1 MFTAPEF
8 WTALAAIV
16 LIDIALAGDN
26 AIAIALAAR
35 NLPKALQRRAMF
47 WGAFAAVALRATL
60 TAGVLW
66 LLRVPGLMAAG
77 GLVLLWIAYR
87 LITGENEHAGRDL
100 VPAASFAA
108 AVRTIVIAD
117 AMMGLEN
124 VLAVAG
130 AAHGS
135 VLLVVLGLL
144 ISIPIIVGGSAM
156 LLGVLERFPAL
167 IYLGGAVLAWTA
179 AKMIV
184 GEPLF
189 ANALALW
196 PAAVPLLYAAA
207 LLGVLGAAW
216 LTGGIPSLRRPGKES
231 A

>member
-1 MFTAPEF
+1 MLTPEF
-8 WTALAAIV
+8 WYALGAIV

-35 NLPKALQRRAMF
+35 NLPKHLQRRAMF
-47 WGAFAAVALRATL
+47 WGAFAAVAVRATL

-77 GLVLLWIAYR
+77 GLVLVWIAYR
-87 LITGENEHAGRDL
+87 LITGEDQHSGRDL

-108 AVRTIVIAD
+108 AVRAIVIAD

-156 LLGVLERFPAL
+156 LLRVLERLPQL
-167 IYLGGAVLAWTA
+167 IYIGGAVLPLAA
-179 AKMIV
+179 AKMV
-184 GEPLF
+184 GSRPPF
-189 ANALALW
+189 PRAPRPRA
-196 PAAVPLLYAAA
+196 PA
-207 LLGVLGAAW
+207 
-216 LTGGIPSLRRPGKES
+216 
-231 A
+231 